1 MIRED
6 PELRAKIL
14 SGHMDD
20 SVKRVWIHVKAFENG
35 GATKQDKTAEAAV
48 AEDTEKNKEG
58 GIKGGGE

>member
-1 MIRED
+1 
-6 PELRAKIL
+6 
-14 SGHMDD
+14 MDD